1 MVGSIRSYVVIHVRR
16 RAIAAYPEG
25 RSPNHKGRGFG
36 VVQAFQLGFKA
47 GAARAV
53 TGMEVGLL
61 AQIGNAQEK
70 IGEAGMRGEQT
81 LITVSFKNGFEFRS
95 GKCAFDGR
103 DRAEKRVYRP
113 RQNEFGPALFVRK

>member
-1 MVGSIRSYVVIHVRR
+1 M
-16 RAIAAYPEG
+16 
-25 RSPNHKGRGFG
+25 SPPSNCATQKAEPKTIKGRGFG

>member
-1 MVGSIRSYVVIHVRR
+1 MIRL
-16 RAIAAYPEG
+16 PEPQG
-25 RSPNHKGRGFG
+25 KMCIRDSFG

-113 RQNEFGPALFVRK
+113 RQNEFGPRTLCAEVDVYKRQEL

>member
-1 MVGSIRSYVVIHVRR
+1 MEGLIGSYVVIHVRR

-81 LITVSFKNGFEFRS
+81 LITVSFKNGFEFRPT
-95 GKCAFDGR
+95 
-103 DRAEKRVYRP
+103 AE
-113 RQNEFGPALFVRK
+113 

>member
-1 MVGSIRSYVVIHVRR
+1 MVDSIRSYVVIHVRR

-36 VVQAFQLGFKA
+36 V
-47 GAARAV
+47 
-53 TGMEVGLL
+53 
-61 AQIGNAQEK
+61 AQIGNAQEE
-70 IGEAGMRGEQT
+70 IGETGMRGEQT

-113 RQNEFGPALFVRK
+113 RQNEFGPRTLWVMVVDWYSLKREP